1 MDEIYLKEF
10 TDSDIGKIYEMS
22 KEDHLIQYL
31 PDQEYQDL
39 NEAKEVVEFLM
50 GMYNQEINPLE
61 RPYVLGVYERNTG
74 EIIGHVGLSNYKE
87 RIEIG
92 YAIEKKKLGK
102 GYGKIAV
109 MYMIKKI
116 EEETNI
122 KEIHGIVDKSNIA
135 SIKVLESNSFIKI
148 KEENE
153 KVIYKRNIK

>member
-61 RPYVLGVYERNTG
+61 RPYVLGVYERKTG
-74 EIIGHVGLSNYKE
+74 KIIGHVGLSNYKD

-109 MYMIKKI
+109 MYMIKRI